1 MRTRTTLNT
10 DTFYAVKRNSV
21 CITFHCGWD
30 EMKFCFGRSLKKT
43 AHSVKANQFCFNE
56 INGCADVSFHMNL
69 FRVVFRWYFIT
80 QNAISFLSK
89 WKQWNNTHNEFYFGL
104 YDANRNWSDTEM
116 KIFHF
121 TRNKIS
127 CKHIFRSEIY
137 WTVKII
143 WWIKWT
149 FLSVIKLNKLRL
161 SNPSQ
166 IKKKTVKIRGHD
178 LSILHLNITTLSSQ
192 INVLKVFFRLLD
204 TKFYIICIK

>member
-1 MRTRTTLNT
+1 
-10 DTFYAVKRNSV
+10 
-21 CITFHCGWD
+21 
-30 EMKFCFGRSLKKT
+30 MK
-43 AHSVKANQFCFNE
+43 
-56 INGCADVSFHMNL
+56 CADVSFHMNL
-69 FRVVFRWYFIT
+69 FRVIFRWYFIT

-166 IKKKTVKIRGHD
+166 IKKKNSKNTRTWSVYF
-178 LSILHLNITTLSSQ
+178 TSQ
-192 INVLKVFFRLLD
+192 YNSL
-204 TKFYIICIK
+204 IISNKCSKNFL